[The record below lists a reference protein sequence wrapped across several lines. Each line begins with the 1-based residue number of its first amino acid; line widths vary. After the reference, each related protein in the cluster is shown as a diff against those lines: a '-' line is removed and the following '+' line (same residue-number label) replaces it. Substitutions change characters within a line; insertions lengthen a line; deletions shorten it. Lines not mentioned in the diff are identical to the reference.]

1 MKLAMLAFCFSFL
14 AVAQVPKTW
23 DEKQLKDW
31 STPIAGL
38 GVRPGHFTEEEYY
51 ASPVDNYRTYPVYA
65 AGRGPEGYFERL
77 KALKPA
83 RLIEPEKLKTRAQWI
98 AAGKQVWEGFDIGA
112 FRMWDPTLVEEF
124 REAKSKRIAR
134 VKPYSDGRIPGVRW
148 IVTEKGLGLTAENC
162 TGCHVREL
170 TDGKFLNGPGTDDL
184 RAFGMQGVMAEAAK
198 VPGMSTMPLPGDD
211 DQRGMWRSFAAP
223 WVKGDVHEELLT
235 MSEADLGKRFFSAMG
250 PNQTPRWSG
259 SIFYPTK
266 IPDLIALKGQ
276 KFIDHSGVHRY
287 RGTGDLMRYA
297 ALVSFA
303 DRSDFGPHQML
314 SDVQRKVPFHAPDE
328 LLYALALFVESL
340 EAPVNPNPRGE
351 LSEAGQKVFAR
362 EGCAG
367 CHSGPNYT
375 NGKLTLAS
383 GFVPSKEMLKEYDIL
398 PVSVGTDPGL
408 ALKTRKGT
416 GMYKIPSLRGLWYRG
431 RYMHDGSVTTLE
443 EMFDANRLKPE
454 FVPSGFKG
462 LDKNR
467 AVPGHEFG
475 LKLNDSERKALLAF
489 LRTL

>member
-1 MKLAMLAFCFSFL
+1 
-14 AVAQVPKTW
+14 VAQVPKTW
-23 DEKQLKDW
+23 DEKMLKDW
-31 STPIAGL
+31 ATPIAGL
-38 GVRPGHFTEEEYY
+38 GVRPEHFSEKEYY

-65 AGRGPEGYFERL
+65 AGRGPEGYFDRL
-77 KALKPA
+77 KAMKPE

-98 AAGKQVWEGFDIGA
+98 AAGKQVWEGWDIGA
-112 FRMWDPTLVEEF
+112 FRMWEPKLIEEF

-134 VKPYSDGRIPGVRW
+134 VKPYPDGQIPGVRW

-162 TGCHVREL
+162 SGCHVREL
-170 TDGKFLNGPGTDDL
+170 KSGVLLNGPGMGDL
-184 RAFGMQGVMAEAAK
+184 RAFGMQGLMADAAQ
-198 VPGMSTMPLPGDD
+198 VFGMSTMPLPGDD
-211 DQRGMWRSFAAP
+211 DRRGMWRSFAAP

-235 MSEADLGKRFFSAMG
+235 MPEEDLGRRFFSSMG

-259 SIFYPTK
+259 SPYYPTK

-276 KFIDHSGVHRY
+276 KYIDHSGTFRY

-297 ALVSFA
+297 AMVTFA

-314 SDVQRKVPFHAPDE
+314 SDAQRKVPFHAPDE
-328 LLYALALFVESL
+328 LLYALALFVESM
-340 EAPVNPNPRGE
+340 ESPVNPNLLSE
-351 LSEAGQKVFAR
+351 LSEEGRKVFAR

-375 NGKLTLAS
+375 SGKLTLAT
-383 GFVPSKEMLKEYDIL
+383 GFVPSKELLKEYDVL
-398 PVSVGTDPGL
+398 PVSVGTDSGV

-416 GMYKIPSLRGLWYRG
+416 GMYKIPSLRGVWYRG
-431 RYMHDGSVTTLE
+431 RYLHDGAVTTLE
-443 EMFDANRLKPE
+443 EMFDANRLRPE

-475 LKLNDSERKALLAF
+475 LKLNETDRKALLAF